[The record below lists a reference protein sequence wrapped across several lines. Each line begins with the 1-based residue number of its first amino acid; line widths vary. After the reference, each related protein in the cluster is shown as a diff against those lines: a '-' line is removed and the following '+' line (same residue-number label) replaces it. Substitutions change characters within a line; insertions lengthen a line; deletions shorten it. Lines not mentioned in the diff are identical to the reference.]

1 MLDGQVQAYLPLSAL
16 GVYFHAL
23 FVSITLG
30 FPVAIAM
37 LLWKYHK
44 SGESLYLDAAKVM
57 TSVLVVNFA
66 LGAVMGTL
74 VEFGLVQIWPG
85 TIFAIATFAF
95 APLALELIAFIME
108 IAFLILFYVTLGKI
122 RPTASIGVLALYA
135 AFAYFSGVLIT
146 AVNSWMQ
153 APWGTGPVAKAL
165 YPFLP
170 EYGPLAADVQ
180 KLVAVKALALVGAAQ
195 GVPASVVLQMPGISE
210 KIGEVLLD
218 PFVAM
223 ASPYALASIFHNITA
238 AIIIG
243 LAIGAA
249 GWAYKYW
256 KTRDEKYLK
265 VLKAVLPP
273 LVVLMLIQP
282 TVFGHFMGEMV
293 VEYNPT
299 KFALMEGAATTYYNP
314 VVALVAYGDPNKPIV
329 GFDQFYKQCDQLGD
343 TTVGDL
349 LKKVGVDLNAVVQSL
364 GLSGQLK
371 LSQAASLLDVKLAD
385 VCKADL
391 QKAEAKMELVHYA
404 YYTKIAG
411 GVVAFVAA
419 LVLLFAAWIR
429 VPGLT
434 PLAEKIMSIFG
445 PRERAL
451 FVLTLLVLIGSVL
464 AAALGWAVR
473 EVGRKP
479 WTVYGLLYP
488 EEVVTPVPATAG
500 FLAFAYLVILA
511 VGIGGLVAMYIVASR
526 RLLVRK

>member
-1 MLDGQVQAYLPLSAL
+1 MLDGQVQAYLPLSSL
-16 GVYFHAL
+16 GIYLHAV
-23 FVSITLG
+23 FISITFG

-44 SGESLYLDAAKVM
+44 SGESLYLDAAKLM

-66 LGAVMGTL
+66 LGAVTGTL

-85 TIFAIATFAF
+85 TIFAIATSAF
-95 APLALELIAFIME
+95 TPLSLELIAFIME
-108 IAFLILFYVTLGKI
+108 IVLLVLFYVTLGKI
-122 RPTASIGVLALYA
+122 KPTASIGALAAYA
-135 AFAYFSGVLIT
+135 AFAYLSGVLIM

-195 GVPASVVLQMPGISE
+195 GVPVSVVLQMPGISE
-210 KIGEVLLD
+210 KLGEVFSD
-218 PFVAM
+218 PWVALTN
-223 ASPYALASIFHNITA
+223 PYAWPSALHNITA

-243 LAIGAA
+243 LSIGAT

-256 KTRDEKYLK
+256 KTRDERYLK

-282 TVFGHFMGEMV
+282 TVFGHFMGEAV

-299 KFALMEGAATTYYNP
+299 KFALMEGAATTFYNP

-329 GFDQFYKQCDQLGD
+329 GFDQLYKQCDQLGS

-349 LKKVGVDLNAVVQSL
+349 LKKVGVDLNTVVQSL

-391 QKAEAKMELVHYA
+391 QKAEAKMEFVHYA

-411 GVVAFVAA
+411 GVVAFAAA

-434 PLAEKIMSIFG
+434 PLAEKMMAIFG

-451 FVLTLLVLIGSVL
+451 FILTLLVLIGAVL

-488 EEVVTPVPATAG
+488 EEVVTPVPATPG
-500 FLAFAYLVILA
+500 FLAFAYFVILA
-511 VGIGGLVAMYIVASR
+511 VGIGGLVAMYIVATR
-526 RLLVRK
+526 RLFVRK